1 MHVVNARAKKSK
13 GKGINDDVSHEFNG
27 SHLAGNL
34 NSENKSS
41 KGQKSNYEGY
51 SSNAYNSNMNNQI
64 QLFEDEMGSNF
75 VQDFDMWDEAA
86 TIIQKIWRG
95 HQTR

>member
-1 MHVVNARAKKSK
+1 MSSQNPNHQQQFNNSAASGGLAMHVVNARAKKSK

-75 VQDFDMWDEAA
+75 V
-86 TIIQKIWRG
+86 
-95 HQTR
+95 

>member
-1 MHVVNARAKKSK
+1 M
-13 GKGINDDVSHEFNG
+13 INQ
-27 SHLAGNL
+27 L
-34 NSENKSS
+34 
-41 KGQKSNYEGY
+41 
-51 SSNAYNSNMNNQI
+51 

-75 VQDFDMWDEAA
+75 VEDFDMWDEAA